1 MVNAEIVSVGTELLL
16 GQTVDTNA
24 NALALLLAEIGIGC
38 RNRQTVGDN
47 LGRLTEAL
55 KTALDRADVVITIGG
70 LGPTQDDLTR
80 DGIAAALGEAMV
92 VDEGVAERLRR
103 LFAQRNLPWVESQ
116 IRQAMRPPSGS
127 PIDNP
132 NGTAPGLFCRKN
144 GKTVI
149 AMPGPPAEF
158 VPMLQG
164 PVREALLDLGGGGVI
179 HSRTLRI
186 SGMGE
191 SIVEDRLR
199 DLMDADSP
207 TVAPYAKT
215 AEVHIRVTARAEN
228 IDRANTLIE
237 PVLKEIRSRLGRVIY
252 GADETTLEEAVLSLL
267 RTEGATLAVAESC
280 TGGLLGGRLTSVAGS
295 SDVFMGGAITYTN
308 EMKVLLLGVES
319 DTLERHGA
327 VSPETAG
334 EMARGAKE
342 RFGSD
347 YAISITGIAGP
358 GGGTDEKPV
367 GLVYIGVAG
376 PQEVRI
382 IERRFRGLRQSIRT
396 RSTQAALDCLREMCG
411 G

>member
-1 MVNAEIVSVGTELLL
+1 MATAEIVSVGTELLL

-24 NALALLLAEIGIGC
+24 NALAQMLAELGIGC
-38 RNRQTVGDN
+38 RHRQTVGDN
-47 LGRLTEAL
+47 LDRLTESL
-55 KTALDRADVVITIGG
+55 KTALSRADIVITIGG

-80 DGIAAALGEAMV
+80 DGIAAALGEAMI

-116 IRQAMRPPSGS
+116 IRQAMRPPSGL
-127 PIDNP
+127 PIENL
-132 NGTAPGLFCRKN
+132 NGTAPGLICRKE

-149 AMPGPPAEF
+149 AMPGPPSEF
-158 VPMLQG
+158 LPMMRG
-164 PVREALLDLGGGGVI
+164 PVRDALLELGGGGVI
-179 HSRTLRI
+179 HSRTVRI

-191 SIVEDRLR
+191 SIVEDKLR
-199 DLMDADSP
+199 DLMDSDSP

-215 AEVHIRVTARAEN
+215 AEVHIRVTARAGSVEK
-228 IDRANTLIE
+228 ANAVIE
-237 PVLKEIRSRLGRVIY
+237 PVLSEIRSRLGRVIY
-252 GADETTLEEAVLSLL
+252 GEDETTLEEAVLTLL
-267 RTEGATLAVAESC
+267 REQGSTLAVSESC
-280 TGGLLGGRLTSVAGS
+280 TGGLLGARLTSIAGS

-327 VSPETAG
+327 VSPETAE

-358 GGGTDEKPV
+358 GGGSDEKPV

-376 PQEVRI
+376 PQEVRVH
-382 IERRFRGLRQSIRT
+382 ERRFRGLRESIRT
-396 RSTQAALDCLREMCG
+396 RSTQAALDSLRELCG

>member
-1 MVNAEIVSVGTELLL
+1 MATAEIVSVGTELLL

-24 NALALLLAEIGIGC
+24 TALAQMLAELGIGC
-38 RNRQTVGDN
+38 RHRQTVGDN
-47 LGRLTEAL
+47 LDRLTESL
-55 KTALDRADVVITIGG
+55 KTALNRSDIVITIGG

-80 DGIAAALGEAMV
+80 DGITAALGEAMI
-92 VDEGVAERLRR
+92 VDDGVTERLRR

-116 IRQAMRPPSGS
+116 IRQAMRPPSGA
-127 PIDNP
+127 PIENP
-132 NGTAPGLFCRKN
+132 NGTAPGLICRKD

-149 AMPGPPAEF
+149 AMPGPPSEF
-158 VPMLQG
+158 LPMMRG
-164 PVREALLDLGGGGVI
+164 PVRDALLELGGGGVI
-179 HSRTLRI
+179 HSHTVRI

-191 SIVEDRLR
+191 SIVEDKLR
-199 DLMDADSP
+199 DLMDSDSP

-215 AEVHIRVTARAEN
+215 AEVHIRVTARADGVEQ
-228 IDRANTLIE
+228 ANAVIE
-237 PVLKEIRSRLGRVIY
+237 PVLSEIRSRLGRVIY
-252 GADETTLEEAVLSLL
+252 GEDETTLEEAVLSLL
-267 RTEGATLAVAESC
+267 REQGATLAVAESC
-280 TGGLLGGRLTSVAGS
+280 TGGLLGARLTSVAGS

-327 VSPETAG
+327 VSPETAE

-376 PQEVRI
+376 PQEVRV
-382 IERRFRGLRQSIRT
+382 IERKFRGLRESIRT
-396 RSTQAALDCLREMCG
+396 RSTQAALDSLRELCEG
-411 G
+411 